1 MEKWQHFCDEFKK
14 YLTTQKNLSD
24 RTVISYT
31 SDLHRFRCWL
41 ASNYDLWDPLQ
52 VTTRHIRG
60 YLVSLYEGGYAR
72 STVARHLSCL
82 RTFYKYLTRINAVSA
97 NPLTLVHSPRKARYL
112 PQFLYFEEVI
122 KLVEAAGEGSALA
135 LRDRALLE
143 LFYSSGLRINEV
155 VQLNIGDV
163 DFSLRSLRVKGKGGR
178 ERIVPFGTPAAI
190 ALNKYLQTARPQL
203 TGELVPD
210 PGAPFF
216 VNWRGKRLTTRGL
229 YGIIVGYL
237 RKVAPTR
244 NLTPHSL
251 RHTFAT
257 HLLEGGAD
265 LRSVQELLGH
275 ARLSSTQIYTHIT
288 GERIK
293 AVYERTHPR
302 AREHGK
308 GGQDPCLRRQR

>member
-1 MEKWQHFCDEFKK
+1 MKKWKYFCDEFKK
-14 YLTTQKNLSD
+14 YLKIQKNLSD
-24 RTVISYT
+24 KTVINYM
-31 SDLHRFRCWL
+31 SDLHHFRCWL
-41 ASNYDLWDPLQ
+41 ASNYDLRDPLE

-82 RTFYKYLTRINAVSA
+82 RTFYKYLTRINAVST

-112 PQFLYFEEVI
+112 PRFLYLDEVVR
-122 KLVEAAGEGSALA
+122 LLDAVGDGSALA

-143 LFYSSGLRINEV
+143 LFYSSGLRVSEV

-178 ERIVPFGTPAAI
+178 ERIVPFGNPAAI
-190 ALNKYLQTARPQL
+190 ALNKYLRTARPQL
-203 TGELVPD
+203 AGSPNPS
-210 PGAPFF
+210 PGDPFF

-237 RKVAPTR
+237 HKVAPDR

-275 ARLSSTQIYTHIT
+275 ARMSSTQIYTHIT

-293 AVYERTHPR
+293 AVYERAHPR
-302 AREHGK
+302 AKEHGK
-308 GGQDPCLRRQR
+308 GG